1 MKNLIYKRKY
11 QHITGKSSIESRI
24 QLFVFQL
31 IAVLDSGDWSTG
43 RNMFNTIIKEEL
55 VKLNDL
61 DLVEVL
67 YVDNIVIDDVHGKVG
82 IGINEVTSKQ

>member
-11 QHITGKSSIESRI
+11 RPITEKSSIESRI
-24 QLFVFQL
+24 QLFSFQL

-43 RNMFNTIIKEEL
+43 IHMFNTIIKEEL
-55 VKLNDL
+55 EKLGDF

-67 YVDNIVIDDVHGKVG
+67 YVNNAVIDVHGKVG
-82 IGINEVTSKQ
+82 IGIYEVSI

>member
-11 QHITGKSSIESRI
+11 RPITEKSSIESKI

-43 RNMFNTIIKEEL
+43 IDMFNTIIKEEL
-55 VKLNDL
+55 EKLSDFY
-61 DLVEVL
+61 LVEVL
-67 YVDNIVIDDVHGKVG
+67 YVDNVVIDVHGKVG
-82 IGINEVTSKQ
+82 IGIYEVSI

>member
-11 QHITGKSSIESRI
+11 RPAAGRNSIESRI
-24 QLFVFQL
+24 QLWAFQL

-43 RNMFNTIIKEEL
+43 RNMFNTIIKE
-55 VKLNDL
+55 KLEKLSDF

-67 YVDNIVIDDVHGKVG
+67 YVDNVVIDAHGRVGVG
-82 IGINEVTSKQ
+82 IYEVLI

>member
-11 QHITGKSSIESRI
+11 QPITGKSSIESRI
-24 QLFVFQL
+24 QLFAFQL

-43 RNMFNTIIKEEL
+43 RNMFDTIIKEEL
-55 VKLNDL
+55 AKLNDL

-67 YVDNIVIDDVHGKVG
+67 YVDNIAINVHGKVG
-82 IGINEVTSKQ
+82 IGIYEVTSK

>member
-11 QHITGKSSIESRI
+11 RPITGRNSIESRI
-24 QLFVFQL
+24 QLWAFQL

-43 RNMFNTIIKEEL
+43 RNMFNTIIKEKLE
-55 VKLNDL
+55 KLNDF

-67 YVDNIVIDDVHGKVG
+67 YVDNVVIDAHGRVGVG
-82 IGINEVTSKQ
+82 IYEVLI

>member
-11 QHITGKSSIESRI
+11 RPITEKSSVESRI

-43 RNMFNTIIKEEL
+43 INTFNTIIKEEL
-55 VKLNDL
+55 EKLGDFDL
-61 DLVEVL
+61 IEVL
-67 YVDNIVIDDVHGKVG
+67 YVDNVVIDVHGKVG
-82 IGINEVTSKQ
+82 IGIYEVSI

>member
-11 QHITGKSSIESRI
+11 RPITGRNSIESRI
-24 QLFVFQL
+24 QLWAFQL

-43 RNMFNTIIKEEL
+43 RNMFNNIIKE
-55 VKLNDL
+55 KLEKLSDF

-67 YVDNIVIDDVHGKVG
+67 YVDNVVIDAHGRVGVG
-82 IGINEVTSKQ
+82 IYEVLI

>member
-11 QHITGKSSIESRI
+11 QPMTEKSSVESRI
-24 QLFVFQL
+24 QLFAFQL

-43 RNMFNTIIKEEL
+43 RNTFNTIIKEEL
-55 VKLNDL
+55 SKLNEF

-67 YVDNIVIDDVHGKVG
+67 YVNNVIIDVHGKVG
-82 IGINEVTSKQ
+82 TGIYEVLI

>member
-11 QHITGKSSIESRI
+11 RPITEKSSVESRI

-43 RNMFNTIIKEEL
+43 INTFNTMIKEDLE
-55 VKLNDL
+55 KLGDFY
-61 DLVEVL
+61 LVEVL
-67 YVDNIVIDDVHGKVG
+67 YVDNVVIDVHGKVG
-82 IGINEVTSKQ
+82 IGIYEVSI

>member
-11 QHITGKSSIESRI
+11 RPITGRNSIESRI
-24 QLFVFQL
+24 QLFAFQL

-43 RNMFNTIIKEEL
+43 RNMFNTIIKE
-55 VKLNDL
+55 KLEKIGDF

-67 YVDNIVIDDVHGKVG
+67 YVDNVVIDAHGRVGVG
-82 IGINEVTSKQ
+82 IYEVLI

>member
-11 QHITGKSSIESRI
+11 RPITEKSSVESRI

-43 RNMFNTIIKEEL
+43 INTFNTIIKEEL
-55 VKLNDL
+55 EKLGDF

-67 YVDNIVIDDVHGKVG
+67 YVDNVVIDVHGKVG
-82 IGINEVTSKQ
+82 IGIYEISI

>member
-11 QHITGKSSIESRI
+11 RPITEKSSIESRI

-43 RNMFNTIIKEEL
+43 INTFNTMIKEDLE
-55 VKLNDL
+55 KLGDFYI
-61 DLVEVL
+61 VEVL
-67 YVDNIVIDDVHGKVG
+67 YVDNVVIDVHGKVG
-82 IGINEVTSKQ
+82 IGIYEVSI

>member
-11 QHITGKSSIESRI
+11 RPITGRNSIESRI
-24 QLFVFQL
+24 QLFAFQL

-43 RNMFNTIIKEEL
+43 RNMFNIIIKE
-55 VKLNDL
+55 KLEKIADF

-67 YVDNIVIDDVHGKVG
+67 YVDNVVIDAHGRVGVG
-82 IGINEVTSKQ
+82 IYEVLI

>member
-11 QHITGKSSIESRI
+11 RPITGRNSIESRI
-24 QLFVFQL
+24 QLFAFQL

-43 RNMFNTIIKEEL
+43 RNMFNTIIKE
-55 VKLNDL
+55 KLEKIADF

-67 YVDNIVIDDVHGKVG
+67 YVDNVVIDTHGRVGVG
-82 IGINEVTSKQ
+82 IYEVLI

>member
-11 QHITGKSSIESRI
+11 RPMTEKSSVESRI
-24 QLFVFQL
+24 QLFAFQL

-43 RNMFNTIIKEEL
+43 IDMFNTMIKEEL
-55 VKLNDL
+55 AKFGDF

-67 YVDNIVIDDVHGKVG
+67 YVNNVVINVHGKVG
-82 IGINEVTSKQ
+82 IGIYEVSI